1 MNQEKIGKFIA
12 SERKKKKLT
21 QIELAEKIGVSNSA
35 VSKWETGN
43 GMPDY
48 SVFSNL
54 CKTLDI
60 TVNELLAGERNT
72 KDDKVI
78 SEYMKIRDK
87 KNKTKIVGVL
97 IVSVLILLCF
107 IFGTFFF
114 NSYKTIKMY
123 ELTAINDN
131 FSYTYGTYLESK
143 ITTVFTEGQF
153 KIVNLAI
160 SEEDIIDKKFAI
172 KDDGKYYWFGN
183 VDSGTLAYENYL
195 YGDKFSIADLQHL
208 PYDLYIIVWYYFDGE
223 ILYDEIKV
231 EAKEI
236 LSNDK
241 LVDLKTE
248 NIAANP
254 DTKLDGLIDV
264 NKYSKSNEYMNYLL
278 DKGFVEANTCANKDA
293 ICPILKKE
301 IGKET
306 ITINYLEKSFA
317 YERKD
322 DVKIYTLTH
331 CYDNREDGMKCS
343 IGGNKEIEIR
353 IWEPNG
359 IGDYF
364 YLSHTYDLKDK
375 TIDFQKIN
383 KDNEKYMVYFNRFKE
398 LYDKYRPQEG

>member
-1 MNQEKIGKFIA
+1 MNQDKIGKFIA

-21 QIELAEKIGVSNSA
+21 QIELAERIGVSNSA

-60 TVNELLAGERNT
+60 TVNELLAGEKNV
-72 KDDKVI
+72 KDDEII
-78 SEYMKIRDK
+78 SKYMKLRDK
-87 KNKTKIVGVL
+87 KNKAKIIGVV

-123 ELTAINDN
+123 ELVAENDN
-131 FSYTYGTYLESK
+131 FRYEDGTYLESK
-143 ITTVFTEGQF
+143 IATVFTAGQF
-153 KIVNLAI
+153 KINNPAI
-160 SEEDIIDKKFAI
+160 SENDIIDKMFAI
-172 KDDGKYYWFGN
+172 KDNGNYYWFGYIYPGAM
-183 VDSGTLAYENYL
+183 SYENYL
-195 YGDKFSIADLQHL
+195 YGDKFSVAEIEHL
-208 PYDLYIIVWYYFDGE
+208 PEDLYLIIWYYFDGE

-241 LVDLKTE
+241 LIDLKTE
-248 NIAANP
+248 NIAAVP
-254 DTKLDGLIDV
+254 DTKLNELIDI
-264 NKYSKSNEYMNYLL
+264 NKYSNSNEYMNYLL
-278 DKGFVEANTCANKDA
+278 DNGFVEANTCKDKNK
-293 ICPILKKE
+293 ICPILNKE
-301 IGKET
+301 IGTET
-306 ITINYLEKSFA
+306 IYINYLEKSFS

-322 DVKIYTLTH
+322 DIKIYTLYH

-343 IGGNKEIEIR
+343 IDGNKKIEIR
-353 IWEPNG
+353 IWEANG
-359 IGDYF
+359 RGDYF
-364 YLSHTYDLKDK
+364 YLSHTYDFEDK
-375 TIDFQKIN
+375 TIDFKKVN

-398 LYDKYRPQEG
+398 LYDKYRPQEE